1 VPAAIAGTDRLL
13 RLGPMRV
20 RYGKP
25 LEIEDLDPRAA
36 TEKLMAEIER
46 LGEGL

>member
-1 VPAAIAGTDRLL
+1 
-13 RLGPMRV
+13 V

-25 LEIEDLDPRAA
+25 LDVDGLDPRGA